1 MFFQSI
7 HQMIAAGTDLSINIR
22 RVNNNL
28 SVAVIPRHAN
38 LKNEAQQLL
47 VPLIFNG
54 TPEELDAEFLRSI
67 ATPIQKAQSI
77 LTNLEDFEKQAEL
90 AASQSKATKP
100 VTEKESKEAR
110 EKREKMEKLLKKAE
124 DAKAGKRYSEALTW
138 LKQAKVL
145 AIADKQKEIEA
156 QIVEV
161 QKKAS
166 EGSLF
171 AGEATLQQTPPQ
183 QPQQVQTINEA
194 AVKLKPGD
202 QIPMFMEQPIDGT
215 IQQPQPT
222 YQPQSANRIPVQKH
236 PEEQMQTFIEQP
248 FAEVTQQQVQQQW
261 PQQPVQVQQP
271 MLEQQWQQPVAMPQ
285 MGTASGQQSQTYNS
299 QWQQPIINMPQGQYP
314 GQPQIYIQKLQAN
327 GRQWQQ
333 PIPPQPQVTPVQ
345 SVSNINENREYHSQP
360 QSMESFSFDK
370 DDESDRERLKED
382 PYAEFLDFPEECR
395 LKDEAQM
402 ELICC

>member
-22 RVNNNL
+22 RVNDNL
-28 SVAVIPRHAN
+28 SVAVMPRRTN
-38 LKNEAQQLL
+38 LKSEAQQLM

-54 TPEELDAEFLRSI
+54 TPEELDAEFLRTLS
-67 ATPIQKAQSI
+67 TPVQKAQGI

-90 AASQSKATKP
+90 AASQGKAAKSANEREP
-100 VTEKESKEAR
+100 KEVR

-138 LKQAKVL
+138 LKQAKLL
-145 AIADKQKEIEA
+145 AAADKQKEIED

-171 AGEATLQQTPPQ
+171 AGEAAPQQTAPQ
-183 QPQQVQTINEA
+183 PAQQMQSPQTQQSANEA
-194 AVKLKPGD
+194 PVKLKPGD
-202 QIPMFMEQPIDGT
+202 QIPMFMEQPVAGMT
-215 IQQPQPT
+215 Q
-222 YQPQSANRIPVQKH
+222 QPQSA
-236 PEEQMQTFIEQP
+236 
-248 FAEVTQQQVQQQW
+248 QQQW
-261 PQQPVQVQQP
+261 PQQPVPMQQP
-271 MLEQQWQQPVAMPQ
+271 MPEQQWQQPVAMPQ
-285 MGTASGQQSQTYNS
+285 TGTTPGGQPQTYNP
-299 QWQQPIINMPQGQYP
+299 QWQQPVINMPKGQYP
-314 GQPQIYIQKLQAN
+314 GQPQMYVQQLQAN
-327 GRQWQQ
+327 GGQWQQ
-333 PIPPQPQVTPVQ
+333 PVPPQPQVVPMQPV
-345 SVSNINENREYHSQP
+345 SGINGNREYHSQP
-360 QSMESFSFDK
+360 QSTESYNFDK

-402 ELICC
+402 ELVCC

>member
-7 HQMIAAGTDLSINIR
+7 HQMIESGTDLSINIR

-28 SVAVIPRHAN
+28 SVAVMPKRTN
-38 LKNEAQQLL
+38 LKNEVQQLM

-54 TPEELDAEFLRSI
+54 TPEELDSEFLQALS
-67 ATPIQKAQSI
+67 TPIQKAQGI

-90 AASQSKATKP
+90 AASQSKATKS

-145 AIADKQKEIEA
+145 AVVNKQKEIEA

-161 QKKAS
+161 QRKAS

-171 AGEATLQQTPPQ
+171 AGEATPQ
-183 QPQQVQTINEA
+183 QIAPQQHMQVPQQQPKNGA
-194 AVKLKPGD
+194 PVKLRPGE
-202 QIPMFMEQPIDGT
+202 QIPMFMEQPTAEIMQQPQVEQQWGQQPERMQPVQ
-215 IQQPQPT
+215 IQQPRP
-222 YQPQSANRIPVQKH
+222 
-236 PEEQMQTFIEQP
+236 
-248 FAEVTQQQVQQQW
+248 
-261 PQQPVQVQQP
+261 
-271 MLEQQWQQPVAMPQ
+271 EQQWQHPITTPQ
-285 MGTASGQQSQTYNS
+285 TGSVPGQQPQTCNP
-299 QWQQPIINMPQGQYP
+299 QWQQPTINMPQGQYS
-314 GQPQIYIQKLQAN
+314 GQPQMYVQQWQSN
-327 GRQWQQ
+327 DGQWQQ
-333 PIPPQPQVTPVQ
+333 PIPQQPQVNSVQ
-345 SVSNINENREYHSQP
+345 LVSGVNGNREYHSQP
-360 QSMESFSFDK
+360 QSTESFNFDK

-382 PYAEFLDFPEECR
+382 PYAEYPDFPEECR
-395 LKDEAQM
+395 LKDETQI